1 MHLFCGIIGGRRK
14 KASLSAST
22 IYLLVV
28 VALGQLQLTFS
39 QSGGYTTTSSSSGY
53 DDNGTADG
61 WKKFSVIVPYEDA
74 LTPALPAPTV
84 PNQPV
89 VIPALSFL
97 TSENVVLSLTLDDQ
111 IGRYHQRCI
120 LPPGRQGTDP
130 TANLQDEADYYNWDC
145 TWVFE
150 LNLRG
155 SRPGTI
161 TLQGAFN
168 RIFRPTVTDTA
179 FPRGELAPPDKQF
192 VTITGGTGCFRAV
205 IGVVKIQV
213 QNPTSIPPYLRY
225 TFYIKIYE

>member
-1 MHLFCGIIGGRRK
+1 
-14 KASLSAST
+14 
-22 IYLLVV
+22 
-28 VALGQLQLTFS
+28 LQLTFA
-39 QSGGYTTTSSSSGY
+39 QSGGYTTTSSSSSSSSTSSGY

-61 WKKFSVIVPYEDA
+61 WKKFSVVVPYEDA

-89 VIPALSFL
+89 DIPALSFL
-97 TSENVVLSLTLDDQ
+97 TSENVVLSLKLDDQ
-111 IGRYHQRCI
+111 IGRFNQRCI
-120 LPPGRQGTDP
+120 LPPPGGASSSLLID
-130 TANLQDEADYYNWDC
+130 AADYYNWDC

-161 TLQGAFN
+161 TLQGPFN
-168 RIFRPTVTDTA
+168 RIFIPTSTTA
-179 FPRGELAPPDKQF
+179 VFPRDELSPPDKQF

-205 IGVVKIQV
+205 IGVAKIQV
-213 QNPTSIPPYLRY
+213 QDPSTSPPYLRF